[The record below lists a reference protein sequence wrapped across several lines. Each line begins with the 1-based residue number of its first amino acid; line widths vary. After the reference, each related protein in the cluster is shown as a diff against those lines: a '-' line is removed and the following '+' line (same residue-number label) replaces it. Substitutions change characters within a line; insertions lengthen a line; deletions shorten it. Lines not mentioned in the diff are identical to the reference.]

1 LRVGN
6 NEKAGKL
13 GSRKALKRGAGCAER
28 VACYENRRKE
38 PGAEEIK
45 LEGLEAIKLGGLKD
59 WQAGRLEGE
68 GDGDVYPIAMGI
80 KQGAEGLE
88 KSVLNSEVGTQ
99 PSISSDE
106 SKSER
111 KGISM
116 DHRAKRPI
124 KWKRR

>member
-1 LRVGN
+1 LRVGD

-38 PGAEEIK
+38 PGAEE
-45 LEGLEAIKLGGLKD
+45 IKLGGLKD

-111 KGISM
+111 
-116 DHRAKRPI
+116 
-124 KWKRR
+124 